1 MKTSITLFVVL
12 LFVSTF
18 SLFAQQQPDDPLRPS
33 RIAYPDKVKA
43 LTKVFFENAIA
54 DKVSEGYDLLTMN
67 SPIVDKVEQKM
78 NILSQFRKATTLY
91 GAPLDYEVVKSAFMG
106 NNLIELQFITLHDK
120 LPLRWKMI
128 FYKSPKRDWI
138 SVSILFDDQPSEFF
152 TN

>member
-1 MKTSITLFVVL
+1 MKKNCTLL
-12 LFVSTF
+12 LVIFFVSAI
-18 SLFAQQQPDDPLRPS
+18 SLFAQQQPDDPLKPS
-33 RIAYPDKVKA
+33 RIVYPDKVKA
-43 LTKVFFENAIA
+43 LIKAFFENAIA

-78 NILSQFRKATTLY
+78 NILSQYRKATSLY
-91 GAPLDYEVVKSAFMG
+91 GATIDYEVVKSSFMG
-106 NNLIELQFITLHDK
+106 NNLIELQCITLHEK

-152 TN
+152 PN